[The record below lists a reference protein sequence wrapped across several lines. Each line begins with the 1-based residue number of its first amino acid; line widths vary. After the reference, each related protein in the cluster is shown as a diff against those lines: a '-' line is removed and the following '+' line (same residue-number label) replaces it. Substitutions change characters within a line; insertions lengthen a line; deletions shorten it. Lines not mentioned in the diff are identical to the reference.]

1 MANQNNQDRIRS
13 EAKETAVVVEDAL
26 RSISSKIG
34 DIFEEALNAGE
45 GVSQRFV
52 RDIQSGLNS
61 LAKVSNQIASANLKA
76 EKGLLK
82 QRDVTKQIQE
92 RKAKILALEVQVQI
106 ARQNG
111 LSNVKELEDE
121 LATVVNYEKEFTKEL
136 QKQVKVSNNI
146 SKSIGLTGSLLS
158 GAAKLTSKIGLSGID
173 YVFEDAR
180 DAAVEK
186 AKSLGVSEDKA
197 LGLVGKFKV
206 MVTSVRT
213 LGGGLIGVFK
223 DPLVLGGLLVKA
235 FKSLLALGGKIAG
248 QSADLGAA
256 FLGAGK
262 DSDRLASNLRN
273 MASGDVFLSIE
284 ESFKSFTAM
293 NNAAGTFT
301 QFSEEQ
307 VKNFKQISHD
317 LGLGEE
323 STQGLFQISTLFG
336 QGMRDTTDQVGA
348 LVSGLN
354 LSTDSSINLTD
365 VMKEVANSSAS
376 VRFNLKNDP
385 KALASAAFNAKRL
398 GMSLNDIKSSS
409 ESTLDFESSIAK
421 EMNAELLLG
430 KELNLEKLRS
440 AALTGDTE
448 TATKEMNR
456 LISENKDGIK
466 GNVIVQKAFA
476 DSLGISVD
484 QLLESIQL
492 NELQDKLAAKGITD
506 RVKAQKALNALK
518 SKGLSSDEAL
528 LEISKGN
535 LDSIIKNKEIEEA
548 STRTLNEAKEIF
560 QTSLAP
566 LAKNLAESLA
576 KFVKSDTFKS
586 LANTVKSI
594 ANFIGGLS
602 GTQIA
607 VGLASA
613 LAAVFALQKRIP
625 QNVIIVGGGKMF
637 GGLTK
642 GLEKLVGKGGTK
654 VATKAV
660 MKGTGKA
667 ISGAAAQSAVKAG
680 SATAIK
686 SGSKAIVK
694 TGAKSVGKSL
704 LKKIPGIGLIAG
716 LAFAASKLADGDF
729 VGAGLEMA
737 SGAASLIPGV
747 GTAASIALDAGIM
760 ARDIKKSTD
769 PSTTLATGGIVN
781 RATSAIVGEAGPE
794 AVVPLNEFYKKID
807 ELIVAVRSGGDIYLD
822 GQKVGNTLSSNYRTI
837 SN

>member
-111 LSNVKELEDE
+111 LSNVKELENE
-121 LATVVNYEKEFTKEL
+121 LATVVNYGKEFTKEL

>member
-173 YVFEDAR
+173 YVFADAR